1 MRIAAGG
8 TPAFTVPAPPES
20 LLQLAQWQTLSV
32 SGGSSTSNRTPPQRQ
47 LPCKV
52 VTVRAYTRR
61 IARRDLLLL
70 SVAAVL
76 LAAAAYELAV
86 ALEWLSLGPQPGDEA
101 RGQAVV
107 TIAAF
112 TAILVAAV
120 AGTLAARRGRVPG
133 WVAALAPLAAV
144 AYVITHFYAFDSY
157 DLPSLRRFSDS
168 GDGFSVWVYAV
179 SACSLAVSALALV
192 RPRWGLALTP
202 FAVVACGVT
211 VLLMGAG
218 H

>member
-1 MRIAAGG
+1 VI
-8 TPAFTVPAPPES
+8 
-20 LLQLAQWQTLSV
+20 
-32 SGGSSTSNRTPPQRQ
+32 
-47 LPCKV
+47 
-52 VTVRAYTRR
+52 TVRAYTRG
-61 IARRDLLLL
+61 IARRDLLLR

-76 LAAAAYELAV
+76 FAAAAYELAV
-86 ALEWLSLGPQPGDEA
+86 ALEWISMGPEPGDEA

-112 TAILVAAV
+112 AAILVGAV
-120 AGTLAARRGRVPG
+120 ATTIAARRARVPG
-133 WVAALAPLAAV
+133 WVASLVPLAAV

-168 GDGFSVWVYAV
+168 GHGFTVWVYAV
-179 SACSLAVSALALV
+179 SACSVAVSALALV
-192 RPRWGLALTP
+192 RARLGLALMP
-202 FAVVACGVT
+202 FALVACGVT